1 MIVNDRIYCRTSAGD
16 RALESKCSV
25 PEWFRAILV
34 LVGGQVSCSAICGGI
49 RSHSQKQVL
58 NWIDQ
63 LETLGFIER
72 ILPPLSTPASIPT
85 EPDISEAQWEEMLL
99 QIGQPAI
106 ARTW

>member
-1 MIVNDRIYCRTSAGD
+1 MMVNDRIYCLTSAGD
-16 RALESKCSV
+16 RALESKRSV

-49 RSHSQKQVL
+49 RSNSQKQVL

-72 ILPPLSTPASIPT
+72 ILPPLSIPDSIPT
-85 EPDISEAQWEEMLL
+85 ELDISEAQWAELL
-99 QIGQPAI
+99 LLRAE
-106 ARTW
+106 AATT

>member
-1 MIVNDRIYCRTSAGD
+1 MMVNDRIYCRTSAGD
-16 RALESKCSV
+16 RALESKRSV

-72 ILPPLSTPASIPT
+72 ILPPLSTPDSIPT
-85 EPDISEAQWEEMLL
+85 ELDISEAQWAELL
-99 QIGQPAI
+99 LLRAE
-106 ARTW
+106 AATT